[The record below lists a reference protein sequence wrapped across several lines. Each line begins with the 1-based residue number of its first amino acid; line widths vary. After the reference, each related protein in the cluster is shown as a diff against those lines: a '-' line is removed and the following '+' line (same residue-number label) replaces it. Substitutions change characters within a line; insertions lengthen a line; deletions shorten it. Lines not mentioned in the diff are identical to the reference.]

1 MARLPFPAIPVFAAL
16 VWLAAAWQPLAAQR
30 QPISVRSILEEEQI
44 EPGVTTV
51 LQIRIEGAEPEK
63 IPESLSVNGLDI
75 KLSGVER
82 RPPREVNGQMEYVI
96 VAIYAV
102 TGTKIGKFVIPAVDF
117 RFRGEDHS
125 TQSVTLEV
133 IRMSG
138 QLVRISADQA
148 EALALQSAKLEM
160 YVNEL
165 VPIEMKVYV
174 RGVNTLGN
182 TTRPE
187 VAGAGNFLIKG
198 FPTEYRRQ
206 VEEVDGIPYTTAR
219 LPTAVSALSPGDHVL
234 GPAELE
240 AKIGIPATTLPN
252 SPTFPQ
258 SKRITSNRLHFKVK
272 PLPAKGK
279 PASFQGAVGRFE
291 LQVTATPQKLQVGDP
306 VSIRMQVSGSGNFDS
321 LNSPVLTE
329 QPGWKIY
336 PPTRVESQGLGD
348 SQQMVYYNQV
358 IIPLEDHEELPPIEL
373 SYFDAAAEKYVTQN
387 APAIKLEITPDPALA
402 QRAAIG
408 SLAQVGIASEQLD
421 DILFIHNDAPRW
433 VAANSALVERP
444 GFWLIQLI
452 PALLLVGL
460 LIYETLRN
468 VKDYLASKK
477 AGDEL
482 SLSAVRARI
491 SGERLSRSA
500 FYRLFL
506 EFCDR
511 WRLEHAGNAA
521 RLSGDSRS
529 FVEQIC
535 QAGNALLY
543 SGAADVD
550 QPVSAA
556 ERKSALKALDE
567 IEALSQAQA

>member
-1 MARLPFPAIPVFAAL
+1 MTRSHRIAPSLIIAL
-16 VWLAAAWQPLAAQR
+16 VWLAAAWQPLVAQR

-63 IPESLSVNGLDI
+63 IPESITVNGLDI
-75 KLSGVER
+75 ALSGVER

-102 TGTKIGKFVIPAVDF
+102 TGTKIGKYVIPAVDF

-125 TQSVTLEV
+125 TQPVPLEV

-138 QLVRISADQA
+138 QLVRISSDQS
-148 EALALQSAKLEM
+148 EALTLQSAKLEM

-165 VPIEMKVYV
+165 VPIELKIYV
-174 RGVNTLGN
+174 RGVNTFG
-182 TTRPE
+182 TTNRPE
-187 VAGAGNFLIKG
+187 IGGAGNFLIKA
-198 FPTEYRRQ
+198 FPTDYRRQ
-206 VEEVDGIPYTTAR
+206 IEEVDGIPYTSAR
-219 LPTAVSALSPGDHVL
+219 LPTTVSALVAGDQVL

-240 AKIGIPATTLPN
+240 AKIGVPVATLPN

-258 SKRITSNRLHFKVK
+258 SKRIVSNRIHFKVK
-272 PLPAKGK
+272 PLPTKGK
-279 PASFQGAVGRFE
+279 PASFQGAVGRFD
-291 LQVTATPQKLQVGDP
+291 LQVSAAPLQLQVGDP

-321 LNSPVLTE
+321 LNAPVLAQ

-348 SQQMVYYNQV
+348 AQQMVYYNQV
-358 IIPLEDHEELPPIEL
+358 IIPLEDHEELPPVEL
-373 SYFDAAAEKYVTQN
+373 AFFDATSEKYVTLS
-387 APAIKLEITPDPALA
+387 APAIKLDITPDPALA
-402 QRAAIG
+402 QRTAIG

-421 DILFIHNDAPRW
+421 DILFIHRDPPHW

-468 VKDYLASKK
+468 VKEYMASKQ
-477 AGDEL
+477 AGDGL
-482 SLSAVRARI
+482 SLAAVRARI
-491 SGERLSRSA
+491 GGERLSREA

-511 WRLEHAGNAA
+511 WRLEHGGNAA

-535 QAGNALLY
+535 QAGNAILY
-543 SGAADVD
+543 SGAGDVD
-550 QPVSAA
+550 QPVSSA

-567 IEALSQAQA
+567 IEALSQA